1 MSTLTEA
8 FRAKAHAA
16 KEGSIALIDTLES
29 PTKNVVM
36 AIVGQVN
43 GAMYTALADMLDFEA
58 AQPAA
63 VRAER
68 LADKLK
74 KFSAEQDAIRKAAPG
89 APDVEWNRVINPSA
103 TQPNAEPVAGGVG

>member
-1 MSTLTEA
+1 MSTLSDV

-43 GAMYTALADMLDFEA
+43 GALYSALADMLDFEA
-58 AQPAA
+58 SQPAA

-74 KFSAEQDAIRKAAPG
+74 KFSAEQDVIRKAAPG
-89 APDVEWNRVINPSA
+89 ASDVEWNRIINPSA
-103 TQPNAEPVAGGVG
+103 AEPAPEPVAGGVG